1 MVLGGSSAKGQ
12 RVYATTETH
21 SPKQSAIITLS
32 EVRDP
37 TFAVDGNNSTYSTL
51 YTTLGLLSLVE
62 AWQTVQF
69 PTQPPSNSP
78 FTIKFGTSGSSILSV
93 LDGVELQPS
102 LNGGTVGSPYSN
114 ATIIGLLAVGSTDS
128 EITLPAPGVAYNGL
142 RYKVTS
148 TLALSLSG
156 RLWYAFYIT
165 PPTIGNQTIC
175 NNSPVTLT
183 VSNPQSGYTYNWYST
198 STGGTALQS
207 STNTTFI
214 PSPNLTASTTYYVEA
229 VETATGTSYYS
240 GRTPVTVTVNNP
252 PTTATTGAN
261 QSLCST
267 TITTLTGNT
276 PTTGTGAWSQ
286 LSGPNTAGITSPAS
300 STTGITGMVAGVY
313 VFRWTIS
320 NGVCAAS
327 TSDVTIVV
335 RTRPTITLGA
345 APSACQEITSA
356 PMIYTGTTGSP
367 VTYSITWSGAALA
380 AGFLNVSDV
389 ALPAS
394 PVTLIIPGAAPM
406 AAYSGNIV
414 VKNSTGCESTPMPF
428 TFTIHP
434 KPATPSFSITTS
446 N

>member
-1 MVLGGSSAKGQ
+1 MFIVLGAGSARGQ
-12 RVYATTETH
+12 RIYATTETH
-21 SPKQSAIITLS
+21 SPKQSALITLS

-37 TFAVDGNNSTYSTL
+37 TFAVDGNNGTYSTL
-51 YTTLGLLSLVE
+51 YTSLGLLSLVE
-62 AWQTVQF
+62 AWQNVQF

-114 ATIIGLLAVGSTDS
+114 ATIIGLLAAGSTDS

-175 NNSPVTLT
+175 NNSAVTLT

-198 STGGTALQS
+198 STGGTALKS
-207 STNTTFI
+207 GTSTTFS
-214 PSPNLTASTTYYVEA
+214 PSPNLTSTTTYYVEA

-267 TITTLTGNT
+267 TTTTLTGNT

-286 LSGPNTAGITSPAS
+286 VSGPNTAGITSPAS
-300 STTGITGMVAGVY
+300 STTGITGMVAGTY

-320 NGVCAAS
+320 NGVCLAS

-335 RTRPTITLGA
+335 STIPTIALGT
-345 APSACQEITSA
+345 APSACKEITSST
-356 PMIYTGTTGSP
+356 MIYTGTTGSP
-367 VTYSITWSGAALA
+367 VTYSITWGASALTAGFTNVSNASLPSSPISLTVPGSGAV
-380 AGFLNVSDV
+380 GS
-389 ALPAS
+389 
-394 PVTLIIPGAAPM
+394 
-406 AAYSGNIV
+406 YSGSIT
-414 VKNSTGCESTPMPF
+414 VKNAAGCESTSVPF

-434 KPATPSFSITTS
+434 KPAAPHIITQ
-446 N
+446 